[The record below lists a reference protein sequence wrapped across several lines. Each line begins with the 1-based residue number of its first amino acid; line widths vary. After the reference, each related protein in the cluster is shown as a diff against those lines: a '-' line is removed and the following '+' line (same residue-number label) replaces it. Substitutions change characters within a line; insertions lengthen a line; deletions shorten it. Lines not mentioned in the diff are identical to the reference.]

1 MSHKR
6 LGIGTDAVTWS
17 SGKWNEGEWMT
28 IDGVLRKP
36 AIRIE
41 SFRIWKVFRI
51 HVDHEGYNSGRR
63 TLWHIVTTCKRISP
77 VLLLLCIP
85 RMEHS
90 VKTNIHRFIILLII
104 CSSICVTSYL
114 KKIIRLSIYFE
125 FTKNWTIRHIPY
137 YWTGHNIRTIYSFKI
152 YISRFNRR

>member
-6 LGIGTDAVTWS
+6 LGIGRPTDAVTWS

-63 TLWHIVTTCKRISP
+63 TLWHIVTTCKRIST

-90 VKTNIHRFIILLII
+90 VKTNIHRFITLLII

-114 KKIIRLSIYFE
+114 KKLSV
-125 FTKNWTIRHIPY
+125 
-137 YWTGHNIRTIYSFKI
+137 
-152 YISRFNRR
+152 